1 MGRVEI
7 PPDHPRAEALRI
19 RERLVRGFE
28 EGYVVPQGLIAHGR
42 GEAFDYLLGERTI
55 PPARRAIRAA
65 AAAFHLAERP
75 VISVNG
81 NVAALCPDELVELSE
96 VTGAPL
102 EVNLFHRTEERARR
116 IRRVLEEAGARNV
129 LGVDRGH
136 LTRLPSLSSR
146 RGIVDER
153 GIRRADF
160 VLVPLEDGDRTRALK
175 ELGKRVAAIDL
186 NPLSRTARDA
196 DITIVDNVVRCVRKI
211 AREYENMDKER
222 AREVLE
228 AYDNDAV
235 LAEVLEYIS
244 RRLRV
249 LADEDA
255 GES

>member
-1 MGRVEI
+1 MEI

-55 PPARRAIRAA
+55 PPARRAIRAT

-116 IRRVLEEAGARNV
+116 IRRVLREAGAREV
-129 LGVDRGH
+129 LGADRER
-136 LTRLPSLSSR
+136 LTRLPNLSSR
-146 RGIVDER
+146 RGLVDER
-153 GIRRADF
+153 GIHRADF

-196 DITIVDNVVRCVRKI
+196 DITIVDNVIRCVRKI
-211 AREYENMDKER
+211 VRAYENMDKER

-228 AYDNDAV
+228 AYDNEAV
-235 LAEVLEYIS
+235 LAEVLEHIA

-249 LADEDA
+249 LADEGA